1 MLDRVDASV
10 PPHIAPLPVP
20 VDGPLAAAMEA
31 AVREIVALDHAHGPV
46 LAPLTLLLLRTESIA
61 SPTHFLMK
69 L

>member
-46 LAPLTLLLLRTESIA
+46 LAPLALLILRA
-61 SPTHFLMK
+61 GRGK
-69 L
+69 LV